1 MKSDLDA
8 LMGEKNLDALI
19 VLGNAD
25 HNPPMYYMTGG
36 GHVNDALLFKKR
48 GQEAILFHLDM
59 ERDEAAKT
67 GLKTQPYSKYP
78 EKELLEQAKNDT
90 LLKDALRLELI
101 FNEMGVTAGRVGVY
115 GFTDLSAAFGLLS
128 RLQKRMPALDLI
140 GESREESLF
149 MRAMET
155 KDESE
160 IARIRK
166 MGQVTTEVV
175 GKVADYL
182 TSCQV
187 RDDEVLLQED
197 GSPLTIGD
205 VKGMINLW
213 LAERGAENPEG
224 TIFAIGRDA
233 GVPHS
238 VGNPDDFLRLGR
250 TIVFDIYP
258 CEAGGGYFYDFTR
271 TWSLGYATPEA
282 QQLYDDVYESYHHV
296 VENLDLN
303 APFKD
308 YQKLVCD
315 FFEARGHPTPQNTDA
330 PVEGY
335 VHSLGHG
342 LGLNVHERPFSGA
355 AATEKDRL
363 APGVVM
369 TIEPGLY
376 YPEQGMGVRLED
388 TYWVRPDG
396 RMEMLAE
403 YPQDFVLKMK
413 KWKK

>member
-213 LAERGAENPEG
+213 LAERGAEKPEG

>member
-140 GESREESLF
+140 GESREQSLF

>member
-140 GESREESLF
+140 GESREQSLF

-355 AATEKDRL
+355 AATKKDRL